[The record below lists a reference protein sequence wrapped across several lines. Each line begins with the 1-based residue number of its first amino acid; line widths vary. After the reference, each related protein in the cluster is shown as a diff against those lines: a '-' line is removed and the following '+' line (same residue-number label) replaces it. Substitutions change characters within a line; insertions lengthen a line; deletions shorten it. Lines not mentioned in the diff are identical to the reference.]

1 MRVLA
6 VIVRTASLRAAGGDS
21 ESAAS
26 PDGSSAGMVS
36 AGFSS
41 AGGDYVAVNYYP
53 YTRDNGENYYTFTLY
68 RICGNT
74 SCYFALFKV
83 TLHEISEPNPF
94 GLKYAISSV
103 IRLDNADFEFE
114 A

>member
-1 MRVLA
+1 MMAKEDDRVVYL
-6 VIVRTASLRAAGGDS
+6 SFSKNFGKEAA
-21 ESAAS
+21 
-26 PDGSSAGMVS
+26 MY
-36 AGFSS
+36 AGFCN
-41 AGGDYVAVNYYP
+41 AGGDYVAVSYYP

-68 RICGNT
+68 RIWGDT
-74 SCYFALFKV
+74 SCYFALFEV

-94 GLKYAISSV
+94 GLKYAICSV